1 MPSVILAFR
10 RQKLFFLSDG
20 EAMLQFG
27 RIGRCVIVLGDPS
40 GREAS
45 YPLVLEEF
53 LQETEKAG
61 YRVAFIK

>member
-10 RQKLFFLSDG
+10 RQKLFFSSDG

-40 GREAS
+40 DVRLLIRLYLKSFTGDR
-45 YPLVLEEF
+45 
-53 LQETEKAG
+53 KAG